1 MMLWTYQ
8 FINSMGQSCDKMKRE
23 RCKLQEVFLG
33 SFGIFHEVSSRL
45 G

>member
-8 FINSMGQSCDKMKRE
+8 FINSMSQSCDKMKHE
-23 RCKLQEVFLG
+23 YYKLQDVFLG
-33 SFGIFHEVSSRL
+33 SFGIFHEVGNHL